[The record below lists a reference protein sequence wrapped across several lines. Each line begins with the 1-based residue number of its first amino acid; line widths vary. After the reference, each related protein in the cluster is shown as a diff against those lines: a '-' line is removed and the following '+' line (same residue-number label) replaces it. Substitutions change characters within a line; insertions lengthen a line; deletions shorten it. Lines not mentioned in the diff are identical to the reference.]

1 MTPDVLP
8 FGKSQI
14 NLVILSLNRN
24 FAAELF

>member
-1 MTPDVLP
+1 MTPDVQL

-14 NLVILSLNRN
+14 NLVILALNRN

>member
-1 MTPDVLP
+1 MTPDVQL

-14 NLVILSLNRN
+14 NLVILVLNRT